1 MYKLDYIEKD
11 EYEEFVRNSSYSHFM
26 QSYDFG
32 QIRKEKN
39 FNPIYIGLRKG
50 KKLVCTA
57 LLLEK
62 KLLLG
67 YSYYYSPRGYIID
80 YNNKDLI
87 KTFTSELKKFAK
99 KNKAIFI
106 KIDPAIKRHNLDI
119 DGNVIGSD
127 NNYLLINYLKTIGYK
142 HLGFNIDFSKEQPR
156 FTYKIDIDKDIKDV
170 LKGMHPTT
178 RKILNK
184 NNQYNLD
191 IYKGDINDIEDFYIT
206 MKETSKRE
214 GILQANINYYKNF
227 YEIFNKDNLSDLY
240 IVKAN
245 IKKLKDTIKANIN
258 DINNRIDNLSKNK
271 DKNKGKINDLN
282 NKVNKLNKELDE
294 IKSIKEKEV
303 VLSSIITVKYK
314 DTVWTVHGGNN
325 SKLMRLNGNYECYW
339 KIIKDANSEGYKYV
353 DCFGTCGI
361 ANPDKSNP
369 IYGIHS
375 FKKRLGGEY
384 IELIGEFDLITNKL
398 LYFVYKRLIPIY
410 RKIKRKKV
418 IKDGTSGTK

>member
-1 MYKLDYIEKD
+1 MYKLDYIDKN

-39 FNPIYIGLRKG
+39 FNPIYIGLKKN

-67 YSYYYSPRGYIID
+67 YSYYYSPRGYITD
-80 YNNKDLI
+80 YSNKELL
-87 KTFTSELKKFAK
+87 KTFTLELKKFAK

-106 KIDPAIKRHNLDI
+106 KIDPAIKRHDLDI
-119 DGNVIGSD
+119 DGNIVGDD
-127 NNYLLINYLKTIGYK
+127 NNYELIDYLKKIGYK
-142 HLGFNIDFSKEQPR
+142 HLGFNLGFEKEQPR
-156 FTYKIDIDKDIKDV
+156 FTYKINIDKDIKDV
-170 LKGMHPTT
+170 LKNTHPTT

-191 IYKGDINDIEDFYIT
+191 IYKGNIDDIEDFYIT

-214 GILQANINYYKNF
+214 GILQADINYYKKF

-245 IKKLKDTIKANIN
+245 IKKLKDTVKNSID

-271 DKNKGKINDLN
+271 DKNKGKINDLT
-282 NKVNKLNKELDE
+282 NKVNKLNKELD
-294 IKSIKEKEV
+294 
-303 VLSSIITVKYK
+303 
-314 DTVWTVHGGNN
+314 
-325 SKLMRLNGNYECYW
+325 
-339 KIIKDANSEGYKYV
+339 
-353 DCFGTCGI
+353 
-361 ANPDKSNP
+361 
-369 IYGIHS
+369 
-375 FKKRLGGEY
+375 
-384 IELIGEFDLITNKL
+384 
-398 LYFVYKRLIPIY
+398 
-410 RKIKRKKV
+410 
-418 IKDGTSGTK
+418 